1 MDSMVTSDQID
12 SLLDSISTLS
22 NLEHLVLS
30 ENSKICSIPESI
42 GNLRKLH
49 TLDLSGCYDLKT
61 LPDSMDQMVSLKVLN
76 LERVTLDELVVSRF
90 NCASSPHFEVHA
102 SGDKCSSNIILLRP
116 TNPVE
121 LWVDR
126 LENVKSAEEAHDI
139 NLIEKQKIE
148 ELTLTWTVAV
158 GRFVDAKEVLEKLVP
173 PSSVLKLYV
182 VGYRSVSLPDWLMV
196 LGQLPNLVNLN
207 LYRMEGLEEWNM
219 QHYSGKEGSNEL
231 MFPKL
236 ERLTIEQ
243 CSKLRIKPCL
253 PRAMSLHISGCDTM
267 LSSWEESSS
276 HSGISSTSPLTE
288 LNVTESKVAMHEWRL
303 LHHLPALRDLTIT
316 GCSDLTTSPQ
326 IIHSLSSLKSLCLK
340 SLSQAE
346 LPRWLVELTYL
357 QALELNC
364 CRSMTYLPEWL
375 GELISL
381 KNLVIIDCRGIQAMP
396 DSVEQLTKLEHLT
409 VLGCPTLGR
418 WCESKENKTK
428 LAHIRNTVFP
438 ADLDLV
444 PLHSAVMNTPGF
456 TKGALRVAVSN
467 LEKTSHSSV
476 YMSMNEEHR
485 VLWLR
490 NFLAEHYYNLTTG
503 GWWYCD

>member
-1 MDSMVTSDQID
+1 MNRSGLLMCLGGCIEAEVLSYCIRISITEAFGGFTKLQYLSLAGQTNIDVDRRGLSQVIGNLTKLRYLNLSGCMDSMVTSDQID

-182 VGYRSVSLPDWLMV
+182 VGYRSVSLPDWLM
-196 LGQLPNLVNLN
+196 GIWKHLPNLV
-207 LYRMEGLEEWNM
+207 EI
-219 QHYSGKEGSNEL
+219 H
-231 MFPKL
+231 
-236 ERLTIEQ
+236 
-243 CSKLRIKPCL
+243 
-253 PRAMSLHISGCDTM
+253 
-267 LSSWEESSS
+267 
-276 HSGISSTSPLTE
+276 
-288 LNVTESKVAMHEWRL
+288 
-303 LHHLPALRDLTIT
+303 LRDFPSVIT
-316 GCSDLTTSPQ
+316 Y
-326 IIHSLSSLKSLCLK
+326 HY
-340 SLSQAE
+340 
-346 LPRWLVELTYL
+346 LVNYQT
-357 QALELNC
+357 
-364 CRSMTYLPEWL
+364 
-375 GELISL
+375 
-381 KNLVIIDCRGIQAMP
+381 
-396 DSVEQLTKLEHLT
+396 
-409 VLGCPTLGR
+409 
-418 WCESKENKTK
+418 
-428 LAHIRNTVFP
+428 
-438 ADLDLV
+438 
-444 PLHSAVMNTPGF
+444 
-456 TKGALRVAVSN
+456 
-467 LEKTSHSSV
+467 
-476 YMSMNEEHR
+476 
-485 VLWLR
+485 
-490 NFLAEHYYNLTTG
+490 
-503 GWWYCD
+503 